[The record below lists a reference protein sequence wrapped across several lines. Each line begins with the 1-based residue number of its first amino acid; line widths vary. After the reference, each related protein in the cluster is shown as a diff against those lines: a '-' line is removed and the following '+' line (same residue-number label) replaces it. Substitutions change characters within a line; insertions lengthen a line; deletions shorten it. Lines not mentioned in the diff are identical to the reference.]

1 MTTTTTTLTSQMNIK
16 NLPTIQCGI
25 RVDAAPH
32 NDSLSSSSE
41 TTWRDKV
48 IVIKI
53 TNCSDHKLWYSSLV
67 GKYVPFVRHLLSD
80 NCFMSIE
87 RDGYKNIVRVQD
99 AELVEIT
106 GDEID
111 YIHYY

>member
-1 MTTTTTTLTSQMNIK
+1 M
-16 NLPTIQCGI
+16 
-25 RVDAAPH
+25 
-32 NDSLSSSSE
+32 
-41 TTWRDKV
+41 
-48 IVIKI
+48 IVIRI
-53 TNCSDHKLWYSSLV
+53 TDCSDHKLWYAHLV

-80 NCFMSIE
+80 NCFMSRE
-87 RDGYKNIVRVQD
+87 PGGYSNIVRLQD